1 MIIENFHQQ
10 SEILKGYVFNI
21 QRYSI
26 HDGPGIRTIVFLK
39 GCPLNCLWCSNPES
53 QESFPRILHDPGKC
67 MKCSA
72 CVSTCSTGAIKLH
85 NDIRLIDAKKC
96 DLCGNCLEVC
106 YSNALE
112 LIGREMSVED
122 VMKEV
127 RKDRTFYYESG
138 GGVTLSGG
146 EPSAQYKFAVKIL
159 EQCNEEG
166 IDTAL
171 ETCGYARWEVLEQL
185 VQNVNLVLYDI
196 KHMDSKEHKSYVGED
211 NGLILENARKI
222 ATLGKKMIIRV
233 PIIPTYNDSI
243 KHIQKLVDF
252 VISLKTVNEIHLLPY
267 HALGKGKYIR
277 LGLKYSLG
285 DLKSPDHYEMEKL
298 KDICINAGL
307 IAHIGG

>member
-1 MIIENFHQQ
+1 
-10 SEILKGYVFNI
+10 
-21 QRYSI
+21 
-26 HDGPGIRTIVFLK
+26 
-39 GCPLNCLWCSNPES
+39 
-53 QESFPRILHDPGKC
+53 
-67 MKCSA
+67 
-72 CVSTCSTGAIKLH
+72 
-85 NDIRLIDAKKC
+85 
-96 DLCGNCLEVC
+96 
-106 YSNALE
+106 
-112 LIGREMSVED
+112 MSVED